1 MKKLL
6 ALVLALVMSMSLVTI
21 SNAAFKDA
29 DKITADHEEAVEVM
43 NAIGVLVGDEKGNFN
58 AKENL
63 TREQAAKIISYLL
76 LGNKTAE
83 ALVGAAKFT
92 DVAATRWSA
101 GFVDYCASTGVVA
114 GNGNGTFAPAG
125 QLTGFQ
131 FAKMLL
137 VALGYD
143 ANIEGFT
150 GTDWQINV
158 SKVANQVGLFNG
170 LSISGTAALTREQA
184 AQMCLNTIKA
194 PLVQYSNKGGNVT
207 INGAVIGV
215 SASNAEYVT
224 TTLAKEQRISKAT
237 LSNTKEY
244 TVEFGEKYYP
254 SLVLDDGTDD
264 FGRPA
269 NVWTIG
275 TKDIGTY
282 VNDDLKVVEYT
293 VEVKGKAVYS
303 DINYK
308 SIDDYDLTWYVDG
321 VDQDNA
327 KTNDTASM
335 VKKLTKSNTDE
346 VFASG
351 KGTLTQ
357 IFVDDDAKEITVVTI
372 NTYLAETDEY
382 NEKKETLSF
391 NEVYAYDEA
400 VKDVKLEDI
409 ATIDEYKDGDMVLVT
424 IADGVVKSIVKAEVV
439 EDVEIDEFAKGKY
452 VKAGEKY
459 EYAEKALYDSALLKD
474 YDDSNLDDK
483 TFNIY
488 LDQYGYMIGLEK
500 VSGTTQYVFIAA
512 YDRPTSHLTNKTA
525 EALAIFTDGTAKTI
539 SVNVTKSIFADNNNW
554 VTEAGDEQENTWY
567 KYTVK
572 GDTYKLE
579 YTDKQFHDTTS
590 EKIGAKNVSLY
601 DATNKNYY
609 YGNAKTNYITADLSE
624 VNKKA
629 VVSGVDNF
637 TTGVKNV
644 SIDLWTVANKD
655 SSKILNA
662 AGKNADNVGTTEG
675 AFCVYK
681 NGYIIAAVVIGD
693 NGATSDSYAYIYGG
707 ITNERYVKAEDV
719 YYWSVK
725 AVVAGEVTSITFKS
739 DLPSDELE
747 MDLYKVSYDANG
759 YAVNAEKATCKQDK
773 GNDYDWIDYFNP
785 DNTKLISTDFGTQSQ
800 AVANLKADGE
810 TLWVTQQSAKRGFAL
825 ADDCKAVIVELNQ
838 AGTKVDKAVEY
849 SSVAKAIKA
858 LDTYVAKTESA
869 NFDGRLILTVKDGI
883 VTSVILTD
891 TVNPEKDN
899 VVNGVKASLK
909 VSADGKGLTLVT
921 ENLDKAASFK
931 VIAKDIRSG
940 NTGVVNTGD
949 IAANTQ
955 YTKVLEQT
963 DGTMTYTVELT
974 VGNKTISVSL

>member
-1 MKKLL
+1 
-6 ALVLALVMSMSLVTI
+6 
-21 SNAAFKDA
+21 
-29 DKITADHEEAVEVM
+29 
-43 NAIGVLVGDEKGNFN
+43 
-58 AKENL
+58 
-63 TREQAAKIISYLL
+63 
-76 LGNKTAE
+76 
-83 ALVGAAKFT
+83 
-92 DVAATRWSA
+92 
-101 GFVDYCASTGVVA
+101 
-114 GNGNGTFAPAG
+114 
-125 QLTGFQ
+125 
-131 FAKMLL
+131 
-137 VALGYD
+137 
-143 ANIEGFT
+143 
-150 GTDWQINV
+150 
-158 SKVANQVGLFNG
+158 
-170 LSISGTAALTREQA
+170 
-184 AQMCLNTIKA
+184 
-194 PLVQYSNKGGNVT
+194 
-207 INGAVIGV
+207 
-215 SASNAEYVT
+215 
-224 TTLAKEQRISKAT
+224 
-237 LSNTKEY
+237 
-244 TVEFGEKYYP
+244 
-254 SLVLDDGTDD
+254 
-264 FGRPA
+264 
-269 NVWTIG
+269 
-275 TKDIGTY
+275 
-282 VNDDLKVVEYT
+282 
-293 VEVKGKAVYS
+293 
-303 DINYK
+303 
-308 SIDDYDLTWYVDG
+308 
-321 VDQDNA
+321 
-327 KTNDTASM
+327 
-335 VKKLTKSNTDE
+335 
-346 VFASG
+346 
-351 KGTLTQ
+351 
-357 IFVDDDAKEITVVTI
+357 
-372 NTYLAETDEY
+372 
-382 NEKKETLSF
+382 
-391 NEVYAYDEA
+391 
-400 VKDVKLEDI
+400 
-409 ATIDEYKDGDMVLVT
+409 MVLVT
-424 IADGVVKSIVKAEVV
+424 IADGVVKSIAKAEVI

-459 EYAEKALYDSALLKD
+459 EYAEKAFYDEALLKK
-474 YDDSNLDDK
+474 YDQSNLDDK

-525 EALAIFTDGTAKTI
+525 EALAIFTDGTVKTI
-539 SVNVTKSIFADNNNW
+539 NVNVTKSTFANNNNW

-590 EKIGAKNVSLY
+590 AKIGAKNVSLY
-601 DATNKNYY
+601 DGTNYY

-644 SIDLWTVANKD
+644 SIDLWTAKNNE
-655 SSKILNA
+655 SNILKA
-662 AGKNADNVGTTEG
+662 AGKNAKNVGTTEG

-739 DLPSDELE
+739 DLPADKLE
-747 MDLYKVSYDANG
+747 MDLYKVSYDADG
-759 YAVNAEKATCKQDK
+759 YAVNAEKATCKQANGTDF
-773 GNDYDWIDYFNP
+773 DWIDYFNP
-785 DNTKLISTDFGTQSQ
+785 DTTKLISTNFGTQSQ
-800 AVANLKADGE
+800 GTADLKADGE

-838 AGTKVDKAVEY
+838 AGDKVDKAVEY